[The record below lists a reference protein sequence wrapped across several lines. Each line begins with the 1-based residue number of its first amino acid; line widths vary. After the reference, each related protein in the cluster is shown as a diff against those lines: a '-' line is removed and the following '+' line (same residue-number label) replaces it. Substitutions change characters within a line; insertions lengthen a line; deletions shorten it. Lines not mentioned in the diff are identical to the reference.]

1 MKFAS
6 RLKKIRPSATMAMAA
21 RARSLA
27 ATGREIIDLG
37 LGEPDFDTP
46 LEIKLAAIDAIR
58 KGFTKYTPPAGIE
71 ELKRAIATKLL
82 KENGLR
88 YQNDEIIVSCGAKH
102 SLYNLAQVLFG
113 PGDEVIIPAPYWVTY
128 PDQILLAEAEP
139 VIVPTR
145 EEDGFLLTPESL
157 SAAITPRTRAL
168 IINSPSN
175 PTGAVYDR
183 EMLERIAAICLQ
195 KDLLIISDEIY
206 EKFIYQGA
214 RHFSIASLSEE
225 VRKRTIVVNGV
236 SKSAAMTGWRIGYA
250 AGPRE
255 IIAAM
260 TTVQS
265 QSTSNPTSISQKAA
279 VAALTE
285 AGDFA
290 RKMVDEFDRRRRAMV
305 QRLNKLPG
313 ARCQIPAGAFYLFP
327 HFSKGSGPEDDVRL
341 AERLLEEA
349 GVATVPGTAFGA
361 AGYLRISYAL
371 PLEKLT
377 EAMDRIE
384 KALLR
389 RD

>member
-195 KDLLIISDEIY
+195 KDLLIISGEIY